1 MGWVFRCD
9 VLGLQPPKMA
19 GSYPPAVPAVG
30 IDADALFVP
39 SRHGANDSVAITGI
53 EVDPL
58 SDPELNHGHLRLD
71 LTDHPDALDDL
82 PIQFDELFL
91 SQAVQIDLHD
101 AESVQRDGFPTLEG
115 QEFIHAAIW
124 PDREILQGILQP
136 FIRID
141 AIELGS
147 AKQRLDYRRTFTR
160 TLGPCKE
167 PSLFSHCNRANV
179 SFDGVIVC
187 ALLRRI
193 LSVGETPTRGNSRST
208 RKHKGRLRRQQ
219 MG

>member
-1 MGWVFRCD
+1 MGWILRCD
-9 VLGLQPPKMA
+9 VLGLQPPNMA
-19 GSYPPAVPAVG
+19 RAYPPAVPAVS

-39 SRHGANDSVAITGI
+39 SRHGANDSVTITGI

-71 LTDHPDALDDL
+71 LTDHPDALNDL
-82 PIQFDELFL
+82 SIEFDELFF

-101 AESVQRDGFPTLEG
+101 VKSVQGDRFPAFEG
-115 QEFIHAAIW
+115 QEFIHPSIR

-136 FIRID
+136 LIRVD

-147 AKQRLDYRRTFTR
+147 AKQRLDDRRTFTR
-160 TLGPCKE
+160 TLGPCKQ
-167 PSLFSHCNRANV
+167 PSLFTHCNRANV